1 MYKHYILPLLIVCT
15 LALLPGP
22 GRPCTSFVIG
32 EGDVLIFATNL
43 DFMFGEGYVFVNKR
57 GVMKQG
63 YMAGTTGETAWWTSK
78 YGSVTFNLT
87 GREFAWG
94 GMNEAGLV
102 ISTMW
107 LDASVLPEPD
117 PRPPVNSGFW
127 VQYQLDNFSTV
138 EEVIQSDSLVRLV
151 QDPCH
156 FLVCDASGACASI
169 EFLDGR
175 LVYHTGETMPVK
187 ALTNIPYAEA
197 LAHTQAKSVPG
208 DDPQDQSNYRF
219 IQVSEKISQ
228 YDPGS
233 GVAATDYSMEILT
246 QTVFRPHTRW
256 NIVFDI
262 NSRKIDFRTRDNTEE
277 RSIDFGG
284 LDFACGSPIKMLD
297 VNGNLSGNVTSRLP
311 DYSHELNLE
320 HFKGFCEKYGLA
332 VSSEDAMWLTLFI
345 ESFPCEN

>member
-1 MYKHYILPLLIVCT
+1 MSRCQVLPVLIVCALT
-15 LALLPGP
+15 LLPQS
-22 GRPCTSFVIG
+22 GRSCTSFVID
-32 EGDVLIFATNL
+32 EGNDLIFATNL
-43 DFMFGEGYVFVNKR
+43 DFMFGEGYVFVNNR
-57 GVMKQG
+57 GVVKQG
-63 YMAGTTGETAWWTSK
+63 YMAGTTGETARWTSK

-107 LDASVLPEPD
+107 LAASTLPEPD
-117 PRPPVNSGFW
+117 ARPPLNSGFW

-169 EFLDGR
+169 EFLGGKM
-175 LVYHTGETMPVK
+175 VCHTRETMPIK

-197 LAHTQAKSVPG
+197 LSHAQAKSVPE
-208 DDPQDQSNYRF
+208 DDPQDRSNYRF
-219 IQVSEKISQ
+219 IQVADKIGQ
-228 YDPGS
+228 YDPGA
-233 GVAATDYSMEILT
+233 GVTATDYAMDILT
-246 QTVFRPHTRW
+246 ETVFRPHTRW

-262 NSRKIDFRTRDNTEE
+262 DNRRIDFRTRENTRA
-277 RSIDFGG
+277 RSIKFAG
-284 LDFACGSPIKMLD
+284 LDFTCGSAVKMLD
-297 VNGNLSGNVTSRLP
+297 VNGDLSGDVTGRLP
-311 DYSHELNLE
+311 DYSHDLNLE

-332 VSSEDAMWLTLFI
+332 VSNEDAMWMTLFI
-345 ESFPCEN
+345 EGFPCEN